1 MATRPDLDLKMALVV
16 TRTVASGQTV
26 VLDRMVKDGSNDKE
40 VQPVSA
46 GEAAIGVV
54 IALGKL
60 DGAAGDEVQIAFLA
74 GAAVLQVKVGTGGAT
89 RGLTAKSVADGVTDA
104 TPVIGTGTTLIGGH
118 GFFTQN
124 GVAGD
129 VVGMVPAPAF
139 LLEA

>member
-1 MATRPDLDLKMALVV
+1 MATRPDRDLKLALIV

-60 DGAAGDEVQIAFLA
+60 DGAAGDLVQIAYLV
-74 GAAVLQVKVGTGGAT
+74 GAIIVAVKVGTGGAT
-89 RGLTAKSVADGVTDA
+89 RGATAKSVADGVTDS
-104 TPVIGTGTTLIGGH
+104 TPVAAGSTLIGGH
-118 GFFTQN
+118 GQFTQN
-124 GVAGD
+124 GAAGD
-129 VVGMVPAPAF
+129 VVGMVPTSAF
-139 LLEA
+139 LTEA